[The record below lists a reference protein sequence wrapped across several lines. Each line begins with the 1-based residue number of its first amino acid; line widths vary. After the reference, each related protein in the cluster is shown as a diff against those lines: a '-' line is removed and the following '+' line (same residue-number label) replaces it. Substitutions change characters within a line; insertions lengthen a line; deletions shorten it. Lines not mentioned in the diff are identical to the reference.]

1 MSIEKYNKKELL
13 NISDVTIEK
22 LKSGDLI
29 QELPEIYELK
39 EVIENTIGHI
49 NRSVFN
55 HTLDVLENLEK
66 LINKNNKKQLL
77 ILAVLFHDVG
87 KKETLR
93 IKDGKTSCPGHE
105 SVSAEKTAN
114 ILKRF
119 HLSPAEKDYVVRII
133 SNHGKLHDLMG

>member
-1 MSIEKYNKKELL
+1 LLVPLTPGFRLKAGMTKLYMSIEKYNKKELL

-66 LINKNNKKQLL
+66 LINKNNK
-77 ILAVLFHDVG
+77 
-87 KKETLR
+87 
-93 IKDGKTSCPGHE
+93 
-105 SVSAEKTAN
+105 
-114 ILKRF
+114 
-119 HLSPAEKDYVVRII
+119 
-133 SNHGKLHDLMG
+133 